1 VINAGSGTIALLADE
16 NITLGQVTTSNTSAT
31 AVTLTTR
38 EGGIVDGGDTGGVD
52 VIAGGRLVIDAV
64 TGVGSGNAIETTVAS
79 VDIDTTTSGDITID
93 NNFVAGSV
101 TLIKLNIAS
110 GNGTV
115 NFTNTGNQALTIANV
130 TTNNGNITITNNG
143 DANTDA
149 ITISAPVVTSGTNTI
164 SITSLTRGDIVINTG
179 ISTAAGG
186 TITLSSSDDINIQS
200 EAIAINSGSGGAIN
214 LNVDTNNEIAAI
226 LDLGGAVLNS
236 STINFNGGGNASGLV
251 QDILI
256 GTTLGNNTWTLATG
270 SDNGTLASTTNI
282 TIAASATF
290 ADFHNLTGNAN
301 IDLFDFNGGDLSGNV
316 DGQGGVNT
324 LDYATLDGPI
334 SVTLNA
340 TGGTTGFAGGASQI
354 SGVFDDINTL
364 IGSKGVDTLTGIN
377 AAAEW
382 KIDGTNQYVSTN
394 TLDFSAI
401 ENLSGNAS
409 IDTFTVTASHSGI
422 LNGKANNDAFNLSGS
437 SVILGNLVGDA
448 GNDTFDFDNIARVI
462 GNVNGGVGTDT
473 INFNGSTLGQKVTV
487 TNSGENGQTGTI
499 LDDPGQ
505 NTSPNTAL
513 ITANFTDINVLSGN
527 TISSLIGQN
536 INTFW
541 NITGTNSGTYGA
553 SLELIA
559 TNVFN
564 DFAIVT
570 GGTAADT
577 FVFQNNST
585 AKVVGVIDGG
595 AGTNTLAG
603 SVGVDSFGITGS
615 NIVGVT
621 PSGGVSA
628 TNLTNITNIDGASA
642 SDSGADVF
650 TLNAG
655 VNWSGSLNG
664 TGGNDRFIFNNTSTI
679 GGTLT
684 GGTGSDTLNLS
695 AYSAARNVTLNA
707 TSTGNGFAG
716 TETSISGG
724 FSEINVLT
732 LRTAV
737 GDSLQGANFTNT
749 WVLSGSNSGSLTQN
763 TNTLTFS
770 GVDNFTGGTAADT
783 VTLTGAQTGT
793 ILGNAG
799 DDIFN
804 LNTNGA
810 LTGTI
815 SGDAGNDTFNLNSG
829 TTTGAVEGGEGID
842 TLAGSTAYTINGTN
856 SGTQTQLNG
865 GWNTI
870 ENLTGTESA
879 ADTFTF
885 AGGTI
890 SGTANG
896 LGNNDSDRLDFGN
909 AAAQTITITEALA
922 TNEFGGTSTSA
933 ANFSNIN
940 VITGSGNN
948 DTFISST
955 AGGTFTIQ
963 ASNDTYISNGQTL
976 NFTAFENLA
985 GNTGNDIFNINQVR
999 TVNINTAAGNNVVNV
1014 NQSLTGGIT
1023 SGTGN
1028 DTVILNATVNGNVV
1042 GNGQNNFQI
1051 NNTLRGNLT
1060 GSAGIDTL
1068 NVNGAIIGAVDTGAS
1083 DDVIN
1088 LNGTITG
1095 SVTGGL
1101 GENVLNSTVS
1111 INGTYTPIGNDTWNH
1126 TSGVSLATT
1135 VTGTGSI
1142 TIPGAL
1148 GEALEIGGGDL
1159 ILPNLNGFQGHT
1171 VIGGTLTPSGI
1182 DPYFIA
1188 TDITFNSSSLTVTNA
1203 IQSGGSVTLLGGD
1216 IILNNDITV
1225 SGQNSL
1231 IGMIA
1236 AGPIAGGDLGDI
1248 DASSGPIKL
1257 TAPPSANNPSAALIA
1272 ENTIVNS
1279 ENITLSFGGIGEV
1292 DVAVGSEADLEFNGA
1307 SLNTDV
1313 STDEGFEAFILG
1325 VLSDIGLTVG
1335 ITTTFSINPASAL
1348 IGLETLAFIDV
1359 GLFEEELTLYGQIG
1373 MGIALSLA
1381 QCEEQ
1386 EGCVPSVTEDE
1397 LNTMIESL
1405 KARVI
1410 ELERRLAEATDS
1422 NVRSELGELIEGFN
1436 EELKEFRDYRQ
1447 ELQEFFASE
1456 EEDEDFDEDE
1466 GFDDEDFNEEDL
1478 YEDLPDG
1485 NGSLERPTDVG
1496 EVVRLAKVLETVK
1509 SRVEWLERLKVN
1521 PDERA
1526 RLSELTKIE
1535 LTQEVLDTIIEAA
1548 KSEAVFIENQIRLLI
1563 ESTEAMLS
1571 PAPMFT
1577 AEVRDYD
1584 SMQTV
1589 HYGTDYL
1596 NSLPRHPL
1604 LNIN

>member
-1 VINAGSGTIALLADE
+1 M
-16 NITLGQVTTSNTSAT
+16 TST
-31 AVTLTTR
+31 
-38 EGGIVDGGDTGGVD
+38 EGAIVDGGDTGGAD
-52 VIAGGRLVIDAV
+52 VIAGGRLVVDAV
-64 TGVGSGNAIETTVAS
+64 TGVGSGAAIETTVKS
-79 VDIDTTTSGDITID
+79 LDIDTITSGDITID
-93 NNFVAGSV
+93 NNFAAGTV
-101 TLIKLNIAS
+101 RLIKLSVAS
-110 GNGTV
+110 GNGIV
-115 NFTNTGNQALTIANV
+115 NFTNTGNQALRIANV

-149 ITISAPVVTSGTNTI
+149 ITINTPVVTSGTNTI

-186 TITLSSSDDINIQS
+186 TITLNSSDDINIQS

-214 LNVDTNNEIAAI
+214 LNVDTNNEITAI
-226 LDLGGAVLNS
+226 LDLGGAVLNA
-236 STINFNGGGNASGLV
+236 STINFNGGGDASGLV
-251 QDILI
+251 QDKLI

-270 SDNGTLASTTNI
+270 SDNGTLVSTTNI
-282 TIAASATF
+282 TTAASATF
-290 ADFHNLTGNAN
+290 TDFHNLTGNAN
-301 IDLFDFNGGDLSGNV
+301 IDLFDFNGGNLSGNV

-324 LDYATLDGPI
+324 LDYSTLDGPI

-340 TGGTTGFAGGASQI
+340 TGGTTGFAGSSGSASQI

-422 LNGKANNDAFNLSGS
+422 LNGQANNDAFNLSGS
-437 SVILGNLVGDA
+437 SVVSGNLVGDA

-462 GNVNGGVGTDT
+462 GNVDGGVGIDT
-473 INFNGSTLGQKVTV
+473 INFNGSTLGQKVTI
-487 TNSGENGQTGTI
+487 TDSGENGQTGTI

-513 ITANFTDINVLSGN
+513 ITANFTDINLLSGN

-536 INTFW
+536 VNTFW

-559 TNVFN
+559 INVFN

-585 AKVVGVIDGG
+585 AKIVGGIDGG
-595 AGTNTLAG
+595 AGTNILAG

-615 NIVGVT
+615 NIVVVT

-628 TNLTNITNIDGASA
+628 TNLTNITNIDGTSA

-655 VNWSGSLNG
+655 VNWAGSLNG
-664 TGGNDRFIFNNTSTI
+664 TGGNDRFILNNTSTI

-695 AYSAARNVTLNA
+695 AYSAARNVILNA
-707 TSTGNGFAG
+707 SSTGNGFAG

-732 LRTAV
+732 LRNAV
-737 GDSLQGANFTNT
+737 DDSLQGANFTNT

-763 TNTLTFS
+763 DNTLTYS
-770 GVDNFTGGTAADT
+770 GVDDFIGGTAADT
-783 VTLTGAQTGT
+783 FTLTGTQTGT

-804 LNTNGA
+804 LNTGGA

-815 SGDAGNDTFNLNSG
+815 SGNADNDTFNLNSG
-829 TTTGAVEGGEGID
+829 TTTGAVAGGEGLD

-870 ENLTGTESA
+870 ENLTGTENA

-885 AGGTI
+885 AGGSI

-896 LGNNDSDRLDFGN
+896 LGNNDGDRLNFGN

-933 ANFSNIN
+933 ANFININ

-948 DTFISST
+948 DTFTSST

-963 ASNDTYISNGQTL
+963 ASNDTYFSNGQTL

-985 GNTGNDIFNINQVR
+985 GNTGNDIFNINQAR
-999 TVNINTAAGNNVVNV
+999 NVNINTAAGDNVVNV

-1023 SGTGN
+1023 TGSGS

-1042 GNGQNNFQI
+1042 GNGQNDFQI
-1051 NNTLRGNLT
+1051 NNTLTGNLT
-1060 GSAGIDTL
+1060 GSVGVDIL
-1068 NVNGAIIGAVDTGAS
+1068 NVNGTIIGAVDTGAGN
-1083 DDVIN
+1083 DVMN

-1095 SVTGGL
+1095 DVTGGP
-1101 GENVLNSTVS
+1101 GENVLNPTVS
-1111 INGTYTPIGNDTWNH
+1111 INGTYTPTGNDTWNH
-1126 TSGVSLATT
+1126 TSGVSLATR

-1142 TIPGAL
+1142 TIPGTEGQAL
-1148 GEALEIGGGDL
+1148 NVGGGDL
-1159 ILPNLNGFQGHT
+1159 ILPNLTGFQGHT
-1171 VIGGTLTPSGI
+1171 VIGGTLTPSGV
-1182 DPYFIA
+1182 DPYFLA
-1188 TDITFNSSSLTVTNA
+1188 TDITFNSSLLTVTNA

-1225 SGQNSL
+1225 SGQDSL

-1236 AGPIAGGDLGDI
+1236 AGPLFGGDAGDI
-1248 DASSGPIKL
+1248 DASGGPVKL
-1257 TAPPSANNPSAALIA
+1257 TAPPSNNNPSGALIA

-1279 ENITLSFGGIGEV
+1279 ENITLSFGGLGEV
-1292 DVAVGSEADLEFNGA
+1292 DVAVGADADLEFNGA
-1307 SLNTDV
+1307 STNVDV
-1313 STDEGFEAFILG
+1313 STDEAFEAFILG
-1325 VLSDIGLTVG
+1325 VLSDAGLTVG

-1397 LNTMIESL
+1397 LNTLIESL

-1422 NVRSELGELIEGFN
+1422 NVRSELGELIGGFN
-1436 EELKEFRDYRQ
+1436 KELKDFRDYRQ

-1456 EEDEDFDEDE
+1456 DEDEDFDEDE

-1485 NGSLERPTDVG
+1485 NGSLDRPIEMG
-1496 EVVRLAKVLETVK
+1496 EVERLAKVLETVK

-1548 KSEAVFIENQIRLLI
+1548 KSEAVFIENQIKLLI
-1563 ESTEAMLS
+1563 ESTEAMFS